1 MSATDVALILKLYD
15 ITTFAVD
22 IGNVKV
28 VMLGSLPCVKLFT
41 FCFTNVMPTFLV

>member
-22 IGNVKV
+22 IDDVNVV
-28 VMLGSLPCVKLFT
+28 TLHSLPFVKLFT